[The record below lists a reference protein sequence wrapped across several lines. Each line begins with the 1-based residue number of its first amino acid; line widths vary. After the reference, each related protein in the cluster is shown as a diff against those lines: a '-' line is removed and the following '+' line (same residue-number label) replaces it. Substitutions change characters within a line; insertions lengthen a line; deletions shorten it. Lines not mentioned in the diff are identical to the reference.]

1 MVQSFNL
8 KTLGGRGRFTSVGS
22 RSVWSTQRN
31 PGHPGHLVK
40 PCLKKKKITTKHRN
54 CLLGYFNIRTNA
66 LCVSGLS
73 TYIKT
78 FVPTMYKHRARDRGF
93 SQTDTVPPWGASF
106 GAEVDG
112 VPVMIAN
119 EREIANRVSTSKGS
133 S

>member
-1 MVQSFNL
+1 
-8 KTLGGRGRFTSVGS
+8 
-22 RSVWSTQRN
+22 
-31 PGHPGHLVK
+31 
-40 PCLKKKKITTKHRN
+40 
-54 CLLGYFNIRTNA
+54 
-66 LCVSGLS
+66 
-73 TYIKT
+73 
-78 FVPTMYKHRARDRGF
+78 MYKHRARDRGF